1 MLSLKQRLTAY
12 RVIPVVTPT
21 SVDATLSLAKALS
34 AGGIGAI
41 EITLRTQNALD
52 VLRAVKESD
61 IAIEVGVGTVTS
73 SRLVEAVA
81 EIGVSF
87 AISPGLTR
95 SVLDAARANEL
106 ELLPG
111 VATPSELMVG
121 LEYGLDFFKLFPAE
135 AVGGRQMLKA
145 LSGPFPSLSFCPTG
159 GIGPSN
165 VQDYLALANVACVG
179 GSWMVPQSALEA
191 GDWRTIEQLSSEALE
206 LTRS

>member
-1 MLSLKQRLTAY
+1 MPTLKQRLSAY

-21 SVDATLSLAKALS
+21 TVDATLSLARALS

-41 EITLRTQNALD
+41 EITLRTPDALD

-73 SRLVEAVA
+73 PALVEAVA
-81 EIGVSF
+81 EVGVSF

-95 SVLDAARANEL
+95 SVLDAARANGL

-111 VATPSELMVG
+111 VATPSELMLG
-121 LEYGLDFFKLFPAE
+121 LEYDLDFFKLFPAE
-135 AVGGRQMLKA
+135 AVGGQRMLKA
-145 LSGPFPSLSFCPTG
+145 LSGPFPSISFCPTG

-165 VQDYLALANVACVG
+165 AKDYLSLSNVVCVG
-179 GSWMVPQSALEA
+179 GSWMVPQRPIEA
-191 GDWRTIEQLSSEALE
+191 GDWRTIEALSSEAIQ
-206 LTRS
+206 LTRT